1 MAEQSQQTQ
10 STLWQGFWRFLGR
23 SIRLLLF
30 IIVIALVT
38 GAIYF
43 ATPYVYRYTVLPV
56 QNNRVVIEQLRRSQ
70 TELRDEFSGKLTE
83 QRERIAQLEA
93 ELATDRET
101 RSELE
106 TRLARQEEAASSQVE
121 LNKQIETQ
129 AQAITGLE
137 EGVAQLRTSLDDIE
151 QIVAS
156 PENQLTALQRQALI
170 LQLNQ
175 VILKTRLHL
184 MENNAGQAQSTL
196 EGAGQVLARLEAI
209 APTAKQAKMDDFTA
223 QLDEVTTAIKE
234 QPFIALQE
242 LEILWQLAQ
251 DLSD

>member
-1 MAEQSQQTQ
+1 MAEQSQQTR
-10 STLWQGFWRFLGR
+10 STFWQGFGRFLG
-23 SIRLLLF
+23 SLIRLLLF

-43 ATPYVYRYTVLPV
+43 AIPYVYRYTILPV

-70 TELRDEFSGKLTE
+70 TELRDEFSGQLAE

-93 ELATDRET
+93 ELVAERET
-101 RSELE
+101 HSELE
-106 TRLARQEEAASSQVE
+106 TRLTRQEEATS
-121 LNKQIETQ
+121 TQ
-129 AQAITGLE
+129 ADLNEQIGTQGQAITGLE

-156 PENQLTALQRQALI
+156 PENQLTALQRQVLI
-170 LQLNQ
+170 LQMNQ
-175 VILKTRLHL
+175 AILKTQLHL
-184 MENNAGQAQSTL
+184 VENNPGQAQDTL
-196 EGAGQVLARLEAI
+196 EDVGRALARLEAI
-209 APTAKQAKMDDFTA
+209 APASKQAEMEEFAA
-223 QLDEVTTAIKE
+223 QLDEVSTAIEE

-251 DLSD
+251 NLSD